1 MANYIRGFGGCAYC
15 QDCAADAPCAAA
27 APVLSSASQGN
38 SACVGSSSTW
48 GSYTGSR
55 LAGVTW
61 SASGLP
67 SGLTI
72 NVSTGFISGTPTT
85 AGSSSVTVTVTNPCG
100 TSSIIFTFTV
110 SAAITITSSLT
121 ASGTVAAAF
130 TTYTITSTGTPTSYS
145 AAGLPGG
152 LSCNTSTGAITGTP
166 TAAGVFYVSIYAFE
180 SAGCY
185 ASNTLVIT
193 ITCDPSYCEYT
204 GFGDG
209 FVGQPSGVNLDDSV
223 DVTGEFDC
231 ETSITVSYTIADGG
245 SELEVRANGST
256 IYTSAC
262 LEPWGGGDRYL
273 SFNVPAGTNTLRF
286 IVTSGCGSGSSNSM
300 EIVASYCT

>member
-55 LAGVTW
+55 LTGVTW

-72 NVSTGFISGTPTT
+72 NVSTGFISGTPTS

-100 TSSIIFTFTV
+100 ASSIIFTFTV

-193 ITCDPSYCEYT
+193 IVCPACLTWFPSALSNTSGALLPEYT
-204 GFGDG
+204 
-209 FVGQPSGVNLDDSV
+209 LWTDDTW
-223 DVTGEFDC
+223 DVTGQFPC
-231 ETSITVSYTIADGG
+231 AQTVSLSYSCNNTMQVTVKVD
-245 SELEVRANGST
+245 GST
-256 IYTSAC
+256 VHSSGCVVSYAGT
-262 LEPWGGGDRYL
+262 L
-273 SFNVPAGTNTLRF
+273 SIPAGTTSIEV
-286 IVTSGCGSGSSNSM
+286 IVTVGCAGFDTTAMTYSI
-300 EIVASYCT
+300 EC